1 MEKLNQKA
9 QEKVSNPIEI
19 NESSKWQFSTQML
32 VAIVGGIMSLAGVYY
47 TLKQDIEEAKQLPK
61 PPVSEV
67 EFKLKDE
74 LIREAILTTQK
85 DVTEIKE
92 SLKKLEDRVYDQK

>member
-1 MEKLNQKA
+1 MNKPFQ
-9 QEKVSNPIEI
+9 I
-19 NESSKWQFSTQML
+19 NEDSKWQFSTQML

-74 LIREAILTTQK
+74 LIREAILNTQK
-85 DVTEIKE
+85 DVSDIKE
-92 SLKKLEDRVYDQK
+92 SVKKLEERVYDQK

>member
-1 MEKLNQKA
+1 MNKPFQ
-9 QEKVSNPIEI
+9 I
-19 NESSKWQFSTQML
+19 NEGSQWQFSTQML
-32 VAIVGGIMSLAGVYY
+32 IAIVGGIMSLFGVYY
-47 TLKQDIEEAKQLPK
+47 TLKQDIEEAKVLPK

-92 SLKKLEDRVYDQK
+92 SLKKLEDRVYDQKK

>member
-1 MEKLNQKA
+1 MNKPFHIDEN
-9 QEKVSNPIEI
+9 
-19 NESSKWQFSTQML
+19 SKWQFSTQML

-74 LIREAILTTQK
+74 LIREAILNTQK
-85 DVTEIKE
+85 DVSDIKE
-92 SLKKLEDRVYDQK
+92 SVKKLEERVYDQK

>member
-1 MEKLNQKA
+1 VEKLNQKA

>member
-1 MEKLNQKA
+1 MNKPFQIDEN
-9 QEKVSNPIEI
+9 
-19 NESSKWQFSTQML
+19 SKWQFSTQML
-32 VAIVGGIMSLAGVYY
+32 VSIVGGIMSLAGVYY

-74 LIREAILTTQK
+74 LIREAILNTQK
-85 DVTEIKE
+85 DVSDIKE
-92 SLKKLEDRVYDQK
+92 SVKKLEERVYDQK

>member
-1 MEKLNQKA
+1 MNK
-9 QEKVSNPIEI
+9 PIEI
-19 NESSKWQFSTQML
+19 NEGSKWQFSTQML
-32 VAIVGGIMSLAGVYY
+32 VSIVGGVMSLAGVYY

-74 LIREAILTTQK
+74 MIREAILNTQK
-85 DVTEIKE
+85 DVSDIKE
-92 SLKKLEDRVYDQK
+92 SVKKLEERVYDQK

>member
-1 MEKLNQKA
+1 MNKPFQIDEN
-9 QEKVSNPIEI
+9 
-19 NESSKWQFSTQML
+19 SKWQFSTQML

-74 LIREAILTTQK
+74 LIREAILNTQK
-85 DVTEIKE
+85 DVSDIKE
-92 SLKKLEDRVYDQK
+92 SVKKLEERVYDQK

>member
-1 MEKLNQKA
+1 MNKPFQ
-9 QEKVSNPIEI
+9 I
-19 NESSKWQFSTQML
+19 NEGSQWQFSTQML

-61 PPVSEV
+61 SPVTEA

-74 LIREAILTTQK
+74 LIREAILNTQK
-85 DVTEIKE
+85 DIAEIKE
-92 SLKKLEDRVYDQK
+92 GVKKLEDRVYDQK

>member
-1 MEKLNQKA
+1 MSK
-9 QEKVSNPIEI
+9 PIEI
-19 NESSKWQFSTQML
+19 NEGSKWQFSTQML
-32 VAIVGGIMSLAGVYY
+32 VSIVGGVMSLAGVYY

-74 LIREAILTTQK
+74 MIREAILNTQK
-85 DVTEIKE
+85 DVSDIKE
-92 SLKKLEDRVYDQK
+92 SVKKLEERVYDQK

>member
-1 MEKLNQKA
+1 MDK
-9 QEKVSNPIEI
+9 PYEI
-19 NESSKWQFSTQML
+19 NHSTQWQFSTQML
-32 VAIVGGIMSLAGVYY
+32 IAIVGGIMSLLGVYY
-47 TLKQDIEEAKQLPK
+47 TLKQDIEEAKLLPK

-92 SLKKLEDRVYDQK
+92 SLRKLEDRVYDQKK

>member
-1 MEKLNQKA
+1 MEKLNQKVK
-9 QEKVSNPIEI
+9 EEVNKPFEI
-19 NESSKWQFSTQML
+19 NEGSKWQFSTQML
-32 VAIVGGIMSLAGVYY
+32 VAIVGGVMSLAGVYY

-74 LIREAILTTQK
+74 LIREAILNTQK
-85 DVTEIKE
+85 DVSDIKE
-92 SLKKLEDRVYDQK
+92 SVKKLEERVYDQK

>member
-1 MEKLNQKA
+1 MEELNQKV

>member
-1 MEKLNQKA
+1 MSK
-9 QEKVSNPIEI
+9 PIEI
-19 NESSKWQFSTQML
+19 NEGSKWQLSTQML
-32 VAIVGGIMSLAGVYY
+32 VAIVGGVMSLAGVYY
-47 TLKQDIEEAKQLPK
+47 ALKQDIEEAKQLPK
-61 PPVSEV
+61 PPGSEV

-92 SLKKLEDRVYDQK
+92 SVKKLEERVYDQKQ

>member
-1 MEKLNQKA
+1 MNKPFKIDEG
-9 QEKVSNPIEI
+9 
-19 NESSKWQFSTQML
+19 SKWQFSTQML
-32 VAIVGGIMSLAGVYY
+32 VSIVGGVMSLAGVYY

-74 LIREAILTTQK
+74 MIREAILNTQK
-85 DVTEIKE
+85 DVSDIKE
-92 SLKKLEDRVYDQK
+92 SVKKLEERVYDQK

>member
-1 MEKLNQKA
+1 MNKPFQ
-9 QEKVSNPIEI
+9 I
-19 NESSKWQFSTQML
+19 NEGSQWQFSTQML

-92 SLKKLEDRVYDQK
+92 SLKKLEDRVYDQKK

>member
-1 MEKLNQKA
+1 MEKLNQEV

>member
-1 MEKLNQKA
+1 MEKLNQKV
-9 QEKVSNPIEI
+9 QEEVSNPIEI

>member
-1 MEKLNQKA
+1 MNKPFQ
-9 QEKVSNPIEI
+9 I
-19 NESSKWQFSTQML
+19 NEGSQWQFSTQML
-32 VAIVGGIMSLAGVYY
+32 IAVVGGIMSLLGVYY

-85 DVTEIKE
+85 DVTDIKE
-92 SLKKLEDRVYDQK
+92 SLKKLEDRVYDQKK